1 MESDESRLRIRE
13 WAWSWL
19 ALTAAL
25 AIHVADEATHD
36 FLSVYNPNATAI
48 RSHLPWLPIPT
59 FTFRTWLTLLAG
71 AVVVL
76 ALLSILA
83 FRGVFGLRLFAY
95 FYAVVMILNGVAHSV
110 SSLYTRRLMPG
121 VLSSPLLIVCGAVLL
136 STTRRI
142 SSLKRRSL

>member
-1 MESDESRLRIRE
+1 MEDAESRLPIRE

-25 AIHVADEATHD
+25 AIHVADEAAHD
-36 FLSVYNPNATAI
+36 FLAVYNPNAAAI

-59 FTFRTWLTLLAG
+59 FTFRTWLTLLAA

-83 FRGVFGLRLFAY
+83 FRAVFGLRLFAY

-110 SSLYTRRLMPG
+110 SSLYTHRLMPG

-136 STTRRI
+136 STTRGI
-142 SSLKRRSL
+142 SSLKRQPL